1 MKTKE
6 LRKLD
11 EKTMKV
17 RLEEIEKE
25 LMKLNAQV
33 ATGTSPENPG
43 KIKSLRKTIAKIL
56 TLLKEKK
63 LKEVKSK

>member
-11 EKTMKV
+11 EKTMKA

-56 TLLKEKK
+56 TLLNEKK
-63 LKEVKSK
+63 IKGG

>member
-43 KIKSLRKTIAKIL
+43 KIRSLRKTIAKIL
-56 TLLKEKK
+56 TLLNEKK